1 MTALDP
7 SALLRKKF
15 DDSDDARSYDMH
27 QRKKRMA
34 YADSEAKKFRR
45 TLKEPV
51 TLLRGEDAIPR
62 KEKQNRAM

>member
-1 MTALDP
+1 MSALDP
-7 SALLRKKF
+7 NALLRKKF
-15 DDSDDARSYDMH
+15 EDSDDARSYDMH

-34 YADSEAKKFRR
+34 YADSEARKFRR

>member
-1 MTALDP
+1 MSALDQ
-7 SALLRKKF
+7 SAILRKKF
-15 DDSDDARSYDMH
+15 EDSDDAREYEMH

-34 YADSEAKKFRR
+34 YADSEAKKYRR

-62 KEKQNRAM
+62 KEKQIREM